1 MPRKICGRW
10 GTAQNLTPVRPQ
22 PRALALPFIPG
33 FEPHQRGLYTGAV
46 GWVRSDGQSGKLFVA
61 LRCARLKGSSAR
73 AFAGAGV
80 VPQVTMTARDA
91 NLIKTYVRAG
101 LGAGLLAEMAV
112 THGEDSDLR
121 IIPAPAEIP
130 ECITWA
136 VIPRGRVL
144 RDYALSLLH
153 WLAPQLDRR
162 DLRRVLDGNQAAAW
176 PVPPTRAPLPCA
188 LPRRSGR

>member
-1 MPRKICGRW
+1 
-10 GTAQNLTPVRPQ
+10 
-22 PRALALPFIPG
+22 
-33 FEPHQRGLYTGAV
+33 
-46 GWVRSDGQSGKLFVA
+46 
-61 LRCARLKGSSAR
+61 
-73 AFAGAGV
+73 
-80 VPQVTMTARDA
+80 
-91 NLIKTYVRAG
+91 
-101 LGAGLLAEMAV
+101 MAV

-162 DLRRVLDGNQAAAW
+162 DLRRVLEGNQDPNW
-176 PVPPTRAPLPCA
+176 PQPPGWAELTQSIAV
-188 LPRRSGR
+188 